1 MKINQTN
8 HLNYLKL
15 IEELEEKIVKNY
27 IGKVDEWKK
36 HLKILAGNL
45 SSIMLIHGFVP
56 RLFKQKFEDFEHYY
70 GYFCLILFGLSIF
83 LFAYQRIKWFKMKY
97 SKIY

>member
-1 MKINQTN
+1 MIPNNERYFVKINQTN

-36 HLKILAGNL
+36 HLKKDL
-45 SSIMLIHGFVP
+45 
-56 RLFKQKFEDFEHYY
+56 KKD
-70 GYFCLILFGLSIF
+70 
-83 LFAYQRIKWFKMKY
+83 
-97 SKIY
+97 